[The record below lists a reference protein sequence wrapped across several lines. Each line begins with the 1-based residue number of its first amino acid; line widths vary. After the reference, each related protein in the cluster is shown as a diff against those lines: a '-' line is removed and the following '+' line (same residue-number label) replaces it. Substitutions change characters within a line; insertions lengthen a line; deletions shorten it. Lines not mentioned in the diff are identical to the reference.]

1 MNKNSQ
7 QTNLKPNGPFS
18 GSQFLLF
25 TAICMGLTL
34 TACGSSPKKSGS
46 QSDAQARAQAD
57 RNAAFQK
64 RLKAEQ
70 DAEDARDRN
79 AQVQEQTRL
88 EEVQL
93 ARLRAERAA
102 QRNAAREAAAQQAQD
117 DQSNP

>member
-7 QTNLKPNGPFS
+7 QTNLKTSVPFS

-34 TACGSSPKKSGS
+34 TACGSSSRKSVS
-46 QSDAQARAQAD
+46 QADAQANAE

-64 RLKAEQ
+64 RLRAEQ
-70 DAEDARDRN
+70 AAEDARDRN

-88 EEVQL
+88 EEIEL
-93 ARLRAERAA
+93 RKLRAERSA
-102 QRNAAREAAAQQAQD
+102 QRNAAREAAAQD
-117 DQSNP
+117 GQSNQ